1 MHLLHRF
8 FSRSSPSPK
17 CAVYSLHV
25 CNSWTTTCT
34 VQVVQYL
41 AVIPNVTWLA
51 PDGSP
56 LQNVN
61 GITLGQQARNGNI
74 TTLPFAIDPLAQS
87 HAGNYTC
94 QACIS
99 IDKAAIG
106 GHCGHVVADITLSGK
121 HKLLC
126 SSVFWGFY
134 NCSFFF
140 SSRKGPKPEI
150 YTYLRPVCESTMERA
165 REHQWSY
172 CKLHCTSA
180 NL

>member
-1 MHLLHRF
+1 MLCTHEKCDARMRNVMHLLHRF

-94 QACIS
+94 RACIS

-121 HKLLC
+121 HSYYVVLCFGFLQLFILL
-126 SSVFWGFY
+126 
-134 NCSFFF
+134 
-140 SSRKGPKPEI
+140 
-150 YTYLRPVCESTMERA
+150 
-165 REHQWSY
+165 
-172 CKLHCTSA
+172 
-180 NL
+180 